1 MACTTPTPV
10 AMFYAQFA
18 PLPSKMQG
26 FLDFLECIQWS
37 VGRVGKRLEEVMD
50 HRTCFGRV
58 SQVVSCK
65 WHEPMLGPKE
75 SSNDCKA
82 NPKLNS
88 ADIHPKQKHDRT
100 ICASKRVHPKPSYAK
115 TNVSSRRNA
124 HFRKSTLHHS
134 AA

>member
-1 MACTTPTPV
+1 MCLLRAL
-10 AMFYAQFA
+10 AQSVCKRQ
-18 PLPSKMQG
+18 LHTQIVGLHSGTNVPSPM
-26 FLDFLECIQWS
+26 LWS